1 MPPNVYLGG
10 WRVPD
15 WVVWYASYGTEGLS
29 GPELRQR
36 RTLNVISVLIPI
48 SGSSYAGLY
57 LLVDAQGLWP
67 AAVAVSLFSLFL
79 FWPKIAARN
88 EFAAMFYG
96 AGVAI
101 TVQTSLV
108 LLLGPDSGLHL
119 FLLSIP
125 VISVICFGTE
135 RVWLLLGLA
144 TICAAI
150 MAFAEISLSGPA
162 AFIQVD
168 DSFLR
173 LLQISA
179 FVLVTGFVTLGVYV
193 GFLHAD
199 IAERSLEAEYARS
212 EELLYSL
219 LPREIA
225 GRLKADPNK
234 TIADSLSNVAIIFA
248 DIANF
253 TPMSAK
259 LDPKEV
265 VTLLNNVFTEFDNL
279 ADRHQL
285 EKIKTIGDAYMV
297 AAGMPNACADPA
309 HRAAEM
315 ALDMLDVTLAASTV
329 VPEGFEIRIGLHVGP
344 VVAGVIGNRKLFYDV
359 WGETVNIASRMESH
373 GAPGRV
379 LVTGATRAQ
388 LGDGFAFE
396 RRGEI
401 EVKGIGLVE
410 TSWLV
415 GRQERRAS

>member
-67 AAVAVSLFSLFL
+67 AAVVVSLFSLFL

-96 AGVAI
+96 AGVAV

-162 AFIQVD
+162 AFIQVE

-297 AAGMPNACADPA
+297 AAGMPNECADPA

-315 ALDMLDVTLAASTV
+315 ALDMLDVTLASSTV

-415 GRQERRAS
+415 GRQERPAS